1 MLTSS
6 AALGL
11 PGVLFRPL
19 GKEYGWDTE
28 QISSALALRF
38 ALYGLM
44 GPFAVIL
51 MDRFGLRKVICTA
64 LVLVTAGM
72 ALTTRIVRSVPDDR
86 RKACRYTTRCSR
98 APVTLLSFTVY

>member
-64 LVLVTAGM
+64 LVL
-72 ALTTRIVRSVPDDR
+72 
-86 RKACRYTTRCSR
+86 
-98 APVTLLSFTVY
+98 